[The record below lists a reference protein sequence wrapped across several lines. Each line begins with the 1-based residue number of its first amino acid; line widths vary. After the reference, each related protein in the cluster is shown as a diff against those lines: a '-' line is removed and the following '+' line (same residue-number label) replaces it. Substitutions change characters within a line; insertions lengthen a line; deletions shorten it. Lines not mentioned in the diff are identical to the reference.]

1 MTREQFILF
10 VKQEQESLR
19 RFLLALCCGHTD
31 DADDI
36 AQETFVKAYVSM
48 ADYDEKGRRA
58 IWLRRIAYTTFLNF
72 QKAQKLRTAEFL
84 SNSLPIPS
92 TDNADSSF
100 HNQELHRALTFLSE
114 TERTSIVM
122 HYIEGYKINEI
133 AEVTHQSE
141 SAIKKQLQRGRDE
154 LKKRISYDRR

>member
-48 ADYDEKGRRA
+48 ADYDEKGRVGEQYGFA
-58 IWLRRIAYTTFLNF
+58 A
-72 QKAQKLRTAEFL
+72 
-84 SNSLPIPS
+84 LPTPPS
-92 TDNADSSF
+92 
-100 HNQELHRALTFLSE
+100 
-114 TERTSIVM
+114 
-122 HYIEGYKINEI
+122 
-133 AEVTHQSE
+133 
-141 SAIKKQLQRGRDE
+141 
-154 LKKRISYDRR
+154 